1 LRRDHLAAAIRAAPR
16 AGAME
21 QRPLAALRAVDRV
34 RRGERI
40 VGATL
45 VALRRRRA
53 TLRESHGLPSFSVRE
68 LEASERRESTLVAP
82 RFDVARTRTDVA
94 IRSTLR
100 TESLAIVAAERH
112 RRQPEDGVL
121 DDEPR

>member
-1 LRRDHLAAAIRAAPR
+1 
-16 AGAME
+16 ME

-40 VGATL
+40 VRATL

-53 TLRESHGLPSFSVRE
+53 TFRESRDLPSFSVRE
-68 LEASERRESTLVAP
+68 LEARERRQADFRAGRL
-82 RFDVARTRTDVA
+82 DVARARTDVA

-100 TESLAIVAAERH
+100 AEPLAIVAAERH
-112 RRQPEDGVL
+112 RRQAEDGVL
-121 DDEPR
+121 DDE